1 MDTDV
6 QDYDWML
13 TIKQKVDI
21 NGNSSNIR
29 LKSLLVKTIELKC
42 SLTGIS
48 GGWSGCRQ
56 KAR

>member
-21 NGNSSNIR
+21 NGNSSNIPFEVTVSEDNR
-29 LKSLLVKTIELKC
+29 ACLRSRVDV
-42 SLTGIS
+42 
-48 GGWSGCRQ
+48 RV
-56 KAR
+56 